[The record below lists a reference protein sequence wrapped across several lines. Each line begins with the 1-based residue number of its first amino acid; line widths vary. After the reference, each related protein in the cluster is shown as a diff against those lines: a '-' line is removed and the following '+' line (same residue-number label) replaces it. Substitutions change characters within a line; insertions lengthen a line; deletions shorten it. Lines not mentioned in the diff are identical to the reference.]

1 MQAENILAKN
11 ISAAGRKSSYDAACK
26 RLLAN
31 KIILAWIM
39 KSCLVEYKDC
49 DVKEIAECYI
59 EGEPQIS
66 SITVNPDESSN
77 TEQITGMATQD
88 ATITE
93 GTITYDIRFFATI
106 LSSTH
111 QIRLFINLEAQ
122 NDFYPGYPI
131 IKRGLY

>member
-66 SITVNPDESSN
+66 SITVNPDESRTDYRNGN
-77 TEQITGMATQD
+77 TRR
-88 ATITE
+88 
-93 GTITYDIRFFATI
+93 YDYRRNNY
-106 LSSTH
+106 L
-111 QIRLFINLEAQ
+111 
-122 NDFYPGYPI
+122 
-131 IKRGLY
+131 